1 MSNIPICECAAM
13 WPGKGHH
20 PECPVRQEIERLSD
34 AESRLIN
41 LTEALLERAEK
52 VGAVYLWH
60 IKSLIAEALAP
71 ASTHP
76 CLVDDTKKGSGQK
89 DQHLSASEGD
99 SGQSGQ
105 RTDKPCWNCG
115 QHKEICICDTL

>member
-1 MSNIPICECAAM
+1 MN
-13 WPGKGHH
+13 
-20 PECPVRQEIERLSD
+20 CPRFCNNVAKCNKRIEQLEASLQEMIDMVPQKYEFRKNSANRSQVVLDWADS
-34 AESRLIN
+34 
-41 LTEALLERAEK
+41 
-52 VGAVYLWH
+52 
-60 IKSLIAEALAP
+60 